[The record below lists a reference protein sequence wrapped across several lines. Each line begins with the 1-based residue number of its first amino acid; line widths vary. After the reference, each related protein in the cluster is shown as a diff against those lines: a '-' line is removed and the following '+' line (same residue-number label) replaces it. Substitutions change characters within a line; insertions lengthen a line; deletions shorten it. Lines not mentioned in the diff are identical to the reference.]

1 MQPIVTQ
8 PRWLGRRIAES
19 EYLWFNLNVK
29 LNLPFECNLI
39 SWWNWISFINKWA
52 LGDIKSLNVGFH
64 IPVQCLNLLIC
75 YCLFCKRSTVGG
87 KIWIIGFQYWWHHN
101 QRQIALLLYLSP
113 TIYKPAAQY
122 TTQHE
127 TVQITLCSF
136 SSIIWENTYFVV
148 SLTVRLISM
157 YFTTRASW
165 GGWKPT
171 LEKPRFD
178 FGHIVVHCTLDIYF
192 DFDFVLRTVLR
203 V

>member
-87 KIWIIGFQYWWHHN
+87 KIWIIGFQYWSQH
-101 QRQIALLLYLSP
+101 QIALLLYLSSTKYNIH
-113 TIYKPAAQY
+113 TIHK
-122 TTQHE
+122 E
-127 TVQITLCSF
+127 LCIAFWILHKLIGNPVHICIVF
-136 SSIIWENTYFVV
+136 STCYNVCKQKT
-148 SLTVRLISM
+148 
-157 YFTTRASW
+157 
-165 GGWKPT
+165 
-171 LEKPRFD
+171 
-178 FGHIVVHCTLDIYF
+178 
-192 DFDFVLRTVLR
+192 
-203 V
+203 